1 MCLRRFYCI
10 SNPGVNWRLISSYLA
25 CECDRP
31 SVHLPMLTSQV
42 RHRVKPG
49 PVCEANG
56 GRCITLRCFSA
67 WGGRP
72 RGSTLAVADGSHSTQ
87 LVTGNQGSILEREH
101 EKRLHIQGRQQ
112 AHKLPTPYTGR

>member
-1 MCLRRFYCI
+1 MASASVLQTFSKSGGASDALAGCR
-10 SNPGVNWRLISSYLA
+10 PGGFFILA
-25 CECDRP
+25 P
-31 SVHLPMLTSQV
+31 V

-87 LVTGNQGSILEREH
+87 LVTGDGESGFDSG
-101 EKRLHIQGRQQ
+101 KG
-112 AHKLPTPYTGR
+112 A